1 MRNKGVLFALCV
13 YGMCVCVVYKY
24 VYVVYVCLYV
34 VCVCVVCVCL
44 SLETGGQ
51 HQGPSSITLNLTFVS
66 KTFLHFYCAAGGGAV
81 PGHTQDWDL
90 VWLRTTFG
98 TLSSPSTM
106 WS

>member
-1 MRNKGVLFALCV
+1 MRNKGVLFVLC
-13 YGMCVCVVYKY
+13 GMCG
-24 VYVVYVCLYV
+24 
-34 VCVCVVCVCL
+34 VCVCMPMCL

-66 KTFLHFYCAAGGGAV
+66 KTLLHFYCAAGGGAV

-90 VWLRTTFG
+90 VWLRTAFG
-98 TLSSPSTM
+98 TLSSPSAT